1 MYTRNVRLFSY
12 PKECGMH
19 RRPLIATILFISLLM
34 WVLAC
39 GCSQRRYTTTF
50 TPQSR
55 QTPETL
61 DMNYQGPRATI
72 AVGDF
77 SVKARGATSH
87 IGDGLREML
96 ESALFESLRFN
107 VLDRLD
113 PQGLKAEQQLS
124 YSKMAR
130 RDARKLGAQMD
141 VAELMFYGTVTEFEA
156 EASGVGVDAAAP
168 SVPVKASASGKNAH
182 MAIDVRVVDVASGR
196 LVAARR
202 IAGSAAAYKASA
214 GTVFGSSEGPI
225 PVSLGSFANTPME
238 LAIRD
243 CIYRSVIYACHAL
256 PQDYFRH

>member
-1 MYTRNVRLFSY
+1 MSINKHLFSMALTGFLAA
-12 PKECGMH
+12 C
-19 RRPLIATILFISLLM
+19 LL
-34 WVLAC
+34 AA
-39 GCSQRRYTTTF
+39 GCTQKRYTTTF
-50 TPQSR
+50 TPAGQ

-61 DMNYQGPRATI
+61 DMNYTGPRANI

-77 SVKARGATSH
+77 TVKARGATRY

-130 RDARKLGAQMD
+130 RDSRKLGAQME
-141 VAELMFYGTVTEFEA
+141 VAELMIYGTVTEFEA
-156 EASGVGVDAAAP
+156 DAKGAGVEASAP
-168 SVPVKASASGKNAH
+168 SVPVTASAAGKSAH
-182 MAIDVRVVDVASGR
+182 MAIDIRVVDVASGR
-196 LVAARR
+196 LVAAKR
-202 IAGSAAAYKASA
+202 IAGSAASYKASA
-214 GTVFGSSEGPI
+214 GTVFGTGEGPI
-225 PVSLGSFANTPME
+225 PVSLGAYSNTPME

-256 PQDYFRH
+256 PRGYFRH